1 MDVSWGE
8 PLTCAGCRL
17 MRADCKYVNGWGNL
31 VTSNDNFR
39 EIVQAIED
47 ERYSDVLEA
56 LDCAKERGEY
66 TGNEAYLS
74 DAHVKALLNL
84 GRVDEAAKVLAG
96 VLEGVAEDEVPPVLL
111 VDQAVVAFRQG
122 RYQDVVAAFDRA
134 HKRGAHTGSDPELC
148 DMHVKALLASGRL
161 DDAAKLLAGALEGVA
176 EDEVPPVL
184 LVDQAVVMFRQG
196 DLNRALEALDR
207 AKRPGL
213 DPVAEWPECELRVE
227 ILIGL
232 DKLSE
237 ATRAL
242 RNFGVH
248 ALGTSRWVRLQEARL
263 PGDQSQIDASLQVAV
278 EIADAAPSDNEGPLD
293 LLAIA
298 SARMALN
305 RFDDA
310 AGPLREARMQA
321 PNLASFPY
329 YLMSYC
335 QDLWIKI
342 LLGGFRLGVL
352 AGPFDKLAVD
362 EGGSGTDQGDQVRC
376 IDGPPAVLR

>member
-1 MDVSWGE
+1 M
-8 PLTCAGCRL
+8 
-17 MRADCKYVNGWGNL
+17 
-31 VTSNDNFR
+31 TSNDNFC

-96 VLEGVAEDEVPPVLL
+96 VLEGVAEDELPPVLL

-134 HKRGAHTGSDPELC
+134 HKRSAHTGSDPELC

-176 EDEVPPVL
+176 EDELRPVL

-248 ALGTSRWVRLQEARL
+248 APGTSRWVRLQEARL

-278 EIADAAPSDNEGPLD
+278 EIATR
-293 LLAIA
+293 LLAITKDRLTYWPSPLPA
-298 SARMALN
+298 WHSTGSTMPPDRFAKRGRSAKPSLI
-305 RFDDA
+305 
-310 AGPLREARMQA
+310 PL
-321 PNLASFPY
+321 
-329 YLMSYC
+329 
-335 QDLWIKI
+335 
-342 LLGGFRLGVL
+342 LLDSRGL
-352 AGPFDKLAVD
+352 
-362 EGGSGTDQGDQVRC
+362 
-376 IDGPPAVLR
+376 LRG